1 VVSWFKERFNYL
13 FRSTKGLVLVDIA
26 LISLVTA
33 IWGMLSGPM
42 AEKGFKDFVVRTLG
56 MQLVEAQREGRII
69 MLYHAIGVAVVAIL
83 VYLITH
89 SVPMR
94 ERHRTGINAT
104 ITVGYLT
111 VLFSGLAFA
120 YFGHKWVFHGL
131 FVAGLAVVFYAGCW
145 LTVALWPWDQEFLVA
160 DREYAH
166 LSSGVDLERL
176 AFFAMALATLGSA
189 VFGAVAGS
197 YYGHGFETFLA
208 ENIIR
213 EPHHT
218 ALELAVVGH
227 LHIMV
232 ALIAIATALIIGRW
246 FDFKGFL
253 HKLAMPLVILGT
265 LVMTLGVWGVVTPL
279 RPIAHTIIYVGAT
292 PAMLGALFLVI
303 FGWGKLIRERLA
315 EMGVENPSVLQR
327 LSALVHDPLRFG
339 VLWQM
344 VFMNFTVSGV
354 GIFMA
359 IRLDEIFRVWP
370 AREERI
376 ALTGHWHILS
386 GIIATI
392 ILFRFADMMGLSGR
406 FRRWFGWSIILGSDL
421 AFGAVT
427 IFSMKRLIVSEYNQ
441 QPLVDLTIT
450 LADIGLITVL
460 AVVAVFLL
468 TRLVNL
474 LSVDVGG
481 SQGFDRDPAKE
492 GLGQ

>member
-1 VVSWFKERFNYL
+1 
-13 FRSTKGLVLVDIA
+13 
-26 LISLVTA
+26 
-33 IWGMLSGPM
+33 
-42 AEKGFKDFVVRTLG
+42 
-56 MQLVEAQREGRII
+56 
-69 MLYHAIGVAVVAIL
+69 
-83 VYLITH
+83 
-89 SVPMR
+89 
-94 ERHRTGINAT
+94 
-104 ITVGYLT
+104 
-111 VLFSGLAFA
+111 
-120 YFGHKWVFHGL
+120 
-131 FVAGLAVVFYAGCW
+131 
-145 LTVALWPWDQEFLVA
+145 
-160 DREYAH
+160 
-166 LSSGVDLERL
+166 
-176 AFFAMALATLGSA
+176 
-189 VFGAVAGS
+189 
-197 YYGHGFETFLA
+197 
-208 ENIIR
+208 
-213 EPHHT
+213 
-218 ALELAVVGH
+218 
-227 LHIMV
+227 
-232 ALIAIATALIIGRW
+232 
-246 FDFKGFL
+246 
-253 HKLAMPLVILGT
+253 MPLVILGT

-303 FGWGKLIRERLA
+303 FGWGKLIRKRLA
-315 EMGVENPSVLQR
+315 EMGVENPSFLQR

-339 VLWQM
+339 ALWQM

-427 IFSMKRLIVSEYNQ
+427 IFSMKRLFVSEYNQ

-474 LSVDVGG
+474 FGADVGG
-481 SQGFDRDPAKE
+481 SQGFARGSAKE
-492 GLGQ
+492 RLGQ